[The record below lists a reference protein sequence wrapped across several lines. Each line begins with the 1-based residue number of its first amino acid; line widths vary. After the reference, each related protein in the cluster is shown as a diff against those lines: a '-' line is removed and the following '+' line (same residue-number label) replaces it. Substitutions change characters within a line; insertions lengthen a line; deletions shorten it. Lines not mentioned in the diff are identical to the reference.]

1 MQSRLEKNLEK
12 LEATP
17 EGRQALEDALVT
29 WEINTGEHP
38 SDDDLEALTTIVI
51 ENRSLLMQL
60 LYNVVWILAVVTIGS
75 VFIKAFYVMI
85 VGIINADSLW

>member
-1 MQSRLEKNLEK
+1 MQSQLERNLEK

-38 SDDDLEALTTIVI
+38 SDDELESITTIVLQK
-51 ENRSLLMQL
+51 RSWFLQL
-60 LYNVVWILAVVTIGS
+60 FYSSVMILAVFVLGS
-75 VFIKAFYVMI
+75 VFIKALYAMI